1 MVLSLCHYFVQN
13 GDLCQDPEMEVR
25 VFPPRGGHPGR
36 VEALTFQQAI
46 PPVYS
51 RVYPEPGMVSPR
63 FHREL
68 NAFLGVWLRN
78 LKAQG
83 HRLVSERA

>member
-1 MVLSLCHYFVQN
+1 MY
-13 GDLCQDPEMEVR
+13 
-25 VFPPRGGHPGR
+25 PPRDGHPGR
-36 VEALTFQQAI
+36 LEALTFTQAI

-51 RVYPEPGMVSPR
+51 RVYPKPGMVAPR
-63 FHREL
+63 LHREL
-68 NAFLGVWLRN
+68 NDFLGVWLRN